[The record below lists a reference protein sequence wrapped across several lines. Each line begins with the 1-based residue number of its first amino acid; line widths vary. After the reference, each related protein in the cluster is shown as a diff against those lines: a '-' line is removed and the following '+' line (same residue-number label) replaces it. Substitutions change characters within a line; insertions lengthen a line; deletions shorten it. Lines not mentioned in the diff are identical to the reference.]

1 MSTHATYRLWRL
13 PSTWSSAEIICNAVL
28 WVKATPT
35 GKASA
40 LRCFFTSVQL
50 FLSAV
55 IRHRFTSLVFW
66 LFSTCLFQ
74 RWARCLAG
82 CLQNLGCMLQ
92 KQRTWTDRY
101 NTFHLFWNVG
111 PLSSVTMLYLW
122 HVFNNPFQKESCVYA
137 HGFATFVWQFRCACR
152 VADKIHMWF
161 GHCFRTILTGYQ
173 CGNYILQA
181 LIRKWAPVGIVL
193 GVVILLLWFRRLFW
207 Q

>member
-66 LFSTCLFQ
+66 LFSTSLFQ

-101 NTFHLFWNVG
+101 NTFHLFWMLDLCHLWPCCICGMCSIIHFRKSRVSMHMGLQLLSGNLDVHAVLQIRFTCDLVTVSGQYWLVTNVEII
-111 PLSSVTMLYLW
+111 YCRLW
-122 HVFNNPFQKESCVYA
+122 
-137 HGFATFVWQFRCACR
+137 
-152 VADKIHMWF
+152 
-161 GHCFRTILTGYQ
+161 
-173 CGNYILQA
+173 
-181 LIRKWAPVGIVL
+181 
-193 GVVILLLWFRRLFW
+193 
-207 Q
+207 